1 MAKTSGDTRVSRWR
15 DANAPLS
22 SDLYYHDGRRVEYEE
37 LSNTEKNAVKREKT
51 AISKALYA
59 KLKDTTT
66 PQVID
71 NGKRIE
77 IAYTSKGLDHFA
89 NDAMLNLSGKYFG
102 RDSMMRVNEILE
114 KSTYLPTPHGLT
126 HPRTD
131 GRSLWFSYKDA
142 DGRGVYFKVT
152 YNSQLSKYEL
162 YSVVD
167 KI

>member
-1 MAKTSGDTRVSRWR
+1 MAKTSGSTRVSSWR
-15 DANAPLS
+15 GAGAPLS
-22 SDLYYHDGRRVEYEE
+22 SDLYYHNGKRSEYSE
-37 LSNTEKNAVKREKT
+37 LSDTEKNAVKREKA

-59 KLKDTTT
+59 KLKDTIT

-71 NGKRIE
+71 NGERIE

-89 NDAMLNLSGKYFG
+89 NDAMLNLSGKYFS

-114 KSTYLPTPHGLT
+114 KSTYLPTPHGLK

-131 GRSLWFSYKDA
+131 GRNLWFSYTDA
-142 DGRGVYFKVT
+142 DGRGVFFRVT
-152 YNSQLSKYEL
+152 YNSMLSKYEL